1 MKVIQVYDPPVAFS
15 AFSGS
20 NMEVDPE
27 LLSFTT
33 MLAVLGR
40 YGIKIERYNFGLNPT
55 AFAENPAVK
64 ALLLQ
69 LGTDVLPVIFWDGK
83 LQLTG
88 RYPTAEERSAWF
100 VAASHSED
108 TQPG

>member
-1 MKVIQVYDPPVAFS
+1 MKSIQVYDPPMFS
-15 AFSGS
+15 TEQSGGTEPAQ
-20 NMEVDPE
+20 EVVN
-27 LLSFTT
+27 FAM
-33 MLAVLGR
+33 MLGVLGK
-40 YGIKIERYNFGLNPT
+40 YGIQIERYNFGLNPT